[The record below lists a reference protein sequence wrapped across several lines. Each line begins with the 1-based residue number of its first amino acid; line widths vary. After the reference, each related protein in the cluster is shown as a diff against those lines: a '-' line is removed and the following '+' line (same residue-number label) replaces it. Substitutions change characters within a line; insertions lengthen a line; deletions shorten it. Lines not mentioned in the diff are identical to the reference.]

1 MHSGFLSTPN
11 TGAHN
16 GRPNP
21 SFAHGTPYPHSSGGQ
36 ADPRL
41 HHSMPPGGYQQQ
53 TAGHMGAGPQQGG
66 GYPATAAA
74 DIQEVILED
83 NMVVTITVN
92 TEEATAATVV
102 VMAVDTVV
110 AMADMELD
118 HQYTSDPVPMH
129 GYHGGHGM
137 GGHGMGGHGMG
148 GHGMGGHGMGGHGM
162 GGHSA
167 MGMGGHGRPGMHPAA
182 SMVSIAHDPHGM
194 FSHPSNMSRMHM
206 GHGRAHFSSKSIP
219 ATCPRCKHDI
229 MTLVRR
235 RPNVL
240 NVAASTG
247 AVVAGLIF
255 KLPVALLPLA
265 MLPLQVKALQPKDN
279 GTCHA
284 VAGHLAAPCHEL
296 AQVRLP
302 QLWWQLRSLN

>member
-1 MHSGFLSTPN
+1 
-11 TGAHN
+11 
-16 GRPNP
+16 
-21 SFAHGTPYPHSSGGQ
+21 
-36 ADPRL
+36 
-41 HHSMPPGGYQQQ
+41 
-53 TAGHMGAGPQQGG
+53 
-66 GYPATAAA
+66 
-74 DIQEVILED
+74 
-83 NMVVTITVN
+83 
-92 TEEATAATVV
+92 
-102 VMAVDTVV
+102 
-110 AMADMELD
+110 
-118 HQYTSDPVPMH
+118 
-129 GYHGGHGM
+129 
-137 GGHGMGGHGMG
+137 
-148 GHGMGGHGMGGHGM
+148 MGGHGM

-265 MLPLQVKALQPKDN
+265 MLPLQVKALQPKVHYCPRCNYKMGKNVKISVPFDRN
-279 GTCHA
+279 A
-284 VAGHLAAPCHEL
+284 VQPSPD
-296 AQVRLP
+296 R
-302 QLWWQLRSLN
+302 

>member
-1 MHSGFLSTPN
+1 MGVQTLALHTAHHIHTLAVARQTRAFITACLRADTSSKQQAIWGLDLSRVAGTLPVSMAALMV
-11 TGAHN
+11 GA
-16 GRPNP
+16 
-21 SFAHGTPYPHSSGGQ
+21 
-36 ADPRL
+36 
-41 HHSMPPGGYQQQ
+41 
-53 TAGHMGAGPQQGG
+53 
-66 GYPATAAA
+66 AAA

-92 TEEATAATVV
+92 MEEATAATVV

-129 GYHGGHGM
+129 GYH
-137 GGHGMGGHGMG
+137 GGHGMG

-265 MLPLQVKALQPKDN
+265 MLPLQVKALQPK
-279 GTCHA
+279 
-284 VAGHLAAPCHEL
+284 
-296 AQVRLP
+296 
-302 QLWWQLRSLN
+302 

>member
-1 MHSGFLSTPN
+1 MGVQTLALHMAHHIHTLAVARQTRAFITACLRADTSSKQQAIWGLDLSRVAGTLPVSMAALMV
-11 TGAHN
+11 GA
-16 GRPNP
+16 
-21 SFAHGTPYPHSSGGQ
+21 
-36 ADPRL
+36 
-41 HHSMPPGGYQQQ
+41 
-53 TAGHMGAGPQQGG
+53 
-66 GYPATAAA
+66 AAA

-92 TEEATAATVV
+92 MEEATAATVV

-265 MLPLQVKALQPKDN
+265 MLPLQVKALQPKVHYCPRCNYKMGKNVKISVPFDRN
-279 GTCHA
+279 A
-284 VAGHLAAPCHEL
+284 VQPSPD
-296 AQVRLP
+296 R
-302 QLWWQLRSLN
+302 